1 MLKVIGRHA
10 TKRVVEDPIGTH
22 GIETAPSGCIPF
34 ADGGIEVENT
44 AAPHDIEPSGHGM
57 ALLGEFTDSEG
68 EQTVIYGI
76 SRAEWNNQKI
86 SKENVK

>member
-10 TKRVVEDPIGTH
+10 AKRVVEDPIGTH

-57 ALLGEFTDSEG
+57 ALLGALVG
-68 EQTVIYGI
+68 ERCYIHPARLHI
-76 SRAEWNNQKI
+76 ELHH
-86 SKENVK
+86 